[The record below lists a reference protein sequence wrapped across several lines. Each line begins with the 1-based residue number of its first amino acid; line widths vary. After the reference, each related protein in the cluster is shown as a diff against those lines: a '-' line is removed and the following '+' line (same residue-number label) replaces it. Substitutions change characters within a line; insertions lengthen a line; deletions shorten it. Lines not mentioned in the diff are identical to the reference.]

1 MIANIV
7 KYSFLQNALIVGVI
21 LSFILPIIGIIVLF
35 RKVPF
40 IADALGHINMS
51 AIAFIYFL
59 NSFFAVSYFSSLII
73 IIIWSIMGAILIE
86 YFSQKFDHYKE
97 VSVMIVYS
105 VAVSL
110 TMILL
115 NLSVGFQSSLFNV
128 LFGNINTITRLETI
142 TILISSLV
150 IILIVSLTYK
160 KIILISLEDTNSR
173 IYDVNLNFY
182 KYLSII
188 IISISISMAIK
199 ILGVLLVSS
208 LILIP
213 NLAAIR
219 ISKSLKEM
227 VFFSIIF
234 TLISTVSGIVI
245 AYYLSLSTS
254 AVIVLIAVFIYL
266 SSLIIKKK

>member
-7 KYSFLQNALIVGVI
+7 KYSFIQNALLVGVI
-21 LSFILPIIGIIVLF
+21 LSFVLPIIGIIVLF

-59 NSFFAVSYFSSLII
+59 NSIFAISYFSSTII
-73 IIIWSIMGAILIE
+73 MLIWSILGAILIE
-86 YFSQKFDHYKE
+86 YFSQKFIHYKE

-105 VAVSL
+105 VAISL
-110 TMILL
+110 TMIFL

-128 LFGNINTITRLETI
+128 LFGNINTISSFETLVI
-142 TILISSLV
+142 FILSI
-150 IILIVSLTYK
+150 IILITLKLTYK
-160 KIILISLEDTNSR
+160 KIIIISLESDKSKLYN
-173 IYDVNLNFY
+173 VNLKIY

-188 IISISISMAIK
+188 LISLSITMAIK

-213 NLAAIR
+213 NLSAIR
-219 ISKSLKEM
+219 LAKSLRQTI
-227 VFFSIIF
+227 VISILI
-234 TLISTVSGIVI
+234 TLISIISGIFI
-245 AYYLSLSTS
+245 SYYLSLSTS
-254 AVIVLIAVFIYL
+254 AIIVLISVVIY
-266 SSLIIKKK
+266 IITLLKKK

>member
-7 KYSFLQNALIVGVI
+7 KYSFIQNALIVGII

-59 NSFFAVSYFSSLII
+59 NSIFAISYFSSTLIMI
-73 IIIWSIMGAILIE
+73 VWSILGAILIE
-86 YFSQKFDHYKE
+86 YFSHKFKHYKE

-105 VAVSL
+105 VAISL
-110 TMILL
+110 TMIFL

-128 LFGNINTITRLETI
+128 LFGNINTITSFETI
-142 TILISSLV
+142 VIFVISVLIM
-150 IILIVSLTYK
+150 IILKFTYK
-160 KIILISLEDTNSR
+160 NIIIISLEDQKSKLYN
-173 IYDVNLNFY
+173 VNLKFY

-188 IISISISMAIK
+188 LISLTITMAIK

-213 NLAAIR
+213 NLSAMRLA
-219 ISKSLKEM
+219 KSLRQT
-227 VFFSIIF
+227 VIISICITLFSII
-234 TLISTVSGIVI
+234 SGIFI
-245 AYYLSLSTS
+245 SYYLSLSTS
-254 AVIVLIAVFIYL
+254 AIIVLISVIIYL
-266 SSLIIKKK
+266 ISLLKKK